1 MYLSITRVWT
11 GLQHQEDL
19 PQLASQVCPA
29 PHGKQAQPVVIVF
42 CLSRVLLWNKNL
54 LYKTCSRLLPHKQK
68 KKKKTLGGGA
78 TGVVLLGEGLCVL
91 WHTPLPGFSSHPA
104 PRSPRSWG
112 SDHARSVIS
121 RLLRGARSIISSQ
134 EA

>member
-1 MYLSITRVWT
+1 MYLSTTRVWT
-11 GLQHQEDL
+11 GLRHQQHL

-54 LYKTCSRLLPHKQK
+54 LSKACSRLLPHKQK
-68 KKKKTLGGGA
+68 KKPLGGGV
-78 TGVVLLGEGLCVL
+78 TGVVLLGEGPCVL
-91 WHTPLPGFSSHPA
+91 WHTAPLPGFSSHPA

-112 SDHARSVIS
+112 SDHTRSVIS
-121 RLLRGARSIISSQ
+121 CLLRGARSVISSQ